1 MEFAMKNNEFRTMW
15 YWSGAAVLFM
25 LLIGAWAW
33 GQIPAGALIPV
44 HWGVDGTADRY
55 GSKFEGLL
63 MMPLII
69 GGISILLA
77 AVPYIDPNRVNI
89 AQSAKAYKVTW
100 GGTLVVITIV
110 YIVAVA
116 NALGYPVEVGFYIP
130 LIIGGLFVVM
140 GNYMGKIRR
149 NYMFGI
155 RTPWT
160 LASEQSWNKTHRL
173 GGKLFMALGLGMMA
187 TVAWP
192 WLTFYI
198 LIGGIVIMLVAL
210 FGYSYWVWKNDTE
223 MKASE

>member
-1 MEFAMKNNEFRTMW
+1 MKNNEFRTMW
-15 YWSGAAVLFM
+15 YWSGAAVLLM
-25 LLIGAWAW
+25 LLMGALAW
-33 GQIPAGALIPV
+33 GQIPAGTPIPV
-44 HWGVDGTADRY
+44 HWGIDGTPDRY

-63 MMPLII
+63 MMPLVIA
-69 GGISILLA
+69 GLSVLLA

-100 GGTLVVITIV
+100 GGLLIVMVIIHA
-110 YIVAVA
+110 VAVA
-116 NALGYPVEVGFYIP
+116 NALGYAVNVSFYVP

-160 LASEQSWNKTHRL
+160 LASELSWNKTHRL

-187 TVAWP
+187 TLAWP
-192 WLTFYI
+192 TLTFYL
-198 LIGGIVIMLVAL
+198 LIGGIFIMLAVL
-210 FGYSYWVWKNDTE
+210 FGYSYWVWKNDPQ
-223 MKASE
+223 MQVSG